1 MTAELTAKDRILDV
15 LRDVARDDQ
24 RIPLDLIVR
33 IYEHEHAVQFDEK
46 RFEASTYIRGLVNEY
61 LGMDGVPDAR

>member
-15 LRDVARDDQ
+15 LKDVAGDDQ
-24 RIPLDLIVR
+24 QIPLDLIVR

-61 LGMDGVPDAR
+61 LGMDGDQDAH